1 MSYKRIP
8 LAIALVSLQAVFPT
22 VAPAQQTISSS
33 TLGPIY
39 GNGNSITV
47 TTSGT
52 IDGISS
58 PFNLSGK

>member
-22 VAPAQQTISSS
+22 VAPAQQTIS
-33 TLGPIY
+33 TTVTGPIY
-39 GNGNSITV
+39 GNDSSITV

-58 PFNLSGK
+58 TFNLSGK